1 MSETSV
7 VAEEWGDFKL
17 RADWREGLRSWVS
30 GVYCVLSSSVMDGA
44 RGAGAGRLPS
54 KQRGCSTTTRSPTCS
69 FFNISCNISAIFFHK
84 GVEMVQH

>member
-54 KQRGCSTTTRSPTCS
+54 KQRGAAPPPGHQPVLSSI
-69 FFNISCNISAIFFHK
+69 FLAIFPQYFFTR
-84 GVEMVQH
+84 E